1 MRIVIHDFIICVGGN
16 RAGKNYLTEEHA
28 YSEQQAINRA
38 QELSRLYP
46 ASNVFVEHWI
56 LQQSKNFLVSG
67 LYKGEVFNV
76 RQAIAA

>member
-1 MRIVIHDFIICVGGN
+1 MRIVIHDFIIFVSGS
-16 RAGKNYLTEEHA
+16 RASKNYITKEHA

-56 LQQSKNFLVSG
+56 LLQSDNFLVSG